1 MTCSKPQLFVL
12 LSHLPSSFLGSP
24 RPPGQSTKNTEE
36 VREKH
41 NTPVSLFPFLSILK
55 AEYLEMNKGKQ
66 RGENVKEIERRS
78 VKKRDKKARDRNHS
92 KG

>member
-1 MTCSKPQLFVL
+1 M
-12 LSHLPSSFLGSP
+12 
-24 RPPGQSTKNTEE
+24 
-36 VREKH
+36 
-41 NTPVSLFPFLSILK
+41 SILK